1 MIWDRL
7 PHPKGMGYA
16 SSRAS
21 VDGIQKQSHHG
32 FILSRDQNNC
42 ESASDYQKILL
53 INLSGKHE
61 KMGEGSLQPQPKGWG
76 IRDPPR
82 SLCIKKDSGKW
93 CLISH

>member
-42 ESASDYQKILL
+42 ESASDCQKILL
-53 INLSGKHE
+53 INLRKT
-61 KMGEGSLQPQPKGWG
+61 
-76 IRDPPR
+76 
-82 SLCIKKDSGKW
+82 
-93 CLISH
+93 